1 MKFQASQII
10 IVATV
15 LIFLFYAL
23 RLRTMLRDRIIFAAI
38 VLVGVALA
46 IHPDLSTRLA
56 NAIGIGRG
64 ADLMLYVFI
73 LFSLFQTV
81 HLAARLKNI
90 DARITSVVRESAL
103 ASPVL
108 PAHAGEGG
116 HAHPAAEGGHST
128 MSSVPGRPIER

>member
-103 ASPVL
+103 ASPLL
-108 PAHAGEGG
+108 PAKEGEGD
-116 HAHPAAEGGHST
+116 HAHPSAEGRHST
-128 MSSVPGRPIER
+128 TPIVAGRPIER

>member
-1 MKFQASQII
+1 MKFQLSQVI

-15 LIFLFYAL
+15 LIFLLYAL
-23 RLRTMLRDRIIFAAI
+23 RLRTVLRDRIVFAVI
-38 VLVGVALA
+38 VVVGIALA

-81 HLAARLKNI
+81 HLAARLKTI
-90 DARITSVVRESAL
+90 DARITSMVRDSAL
-103 ASPVL
+103 ANPL
-108 PAHAGEGG
+108 QP
-116 HAHPAAEGGHST
+116 AEGRSGAGD
-128 MSSVPGRPIER
+128 P

>member
-1 MKFQASQII
+1 MKLQISQLI

-15 LIFLFYAL
+15 LVFLLYAL
-23 RLRTMLRDRIIFAAI
+23 RLRTMLRDRIVFVVI
-38 VLVGVALA
+38 VLTGVALA

-64 ADLMLYVFI
+64 ADLMLYMFI

-90 DARITSVVRESAL
+90 DARITSVVRDSAL
-103 ASPVL
+103 ANPLL
-108 PAHAGEGG
+108 PSNDGMGG
-116 HAHPAAEGGHST
+116 DPDLSRANT
-128 MSSVPGRPIER
+128 

>member
-1 MKFQASQII
+1 MKFHASQVI

-15 LIFLFYAL
+15 LIFLIYAL
-23 RLRTMLRDRIIFAAI
+23 RLRTMLLDRIVFAAI
-38 VLVGVALA
+38 VLVGIALA

-81 HLAARLKNI
+81 HLAARLKTI
-90 DARITSVVRESAL
+90 DARITSMVRDSAL
-103 ASPVL
+103 ANQLQP
-108 PAHAGEGG
+108 
-116 HAHPAAEGGHST
+116 AEGRSGAGY
-128 MSSVPGRPIER
+128 P

>member
-1 MKFQASQII
+1 MKVQASQVII
-10 IVATV
+10 IATV
-15 LIFLFYAL
+15 LVFLFYAL
-23 RLRTMLRDRIIFAAI
+23 RLRTVLLDRLLFALI
-38 VLVGVALA
+38 VLVGIALA

-81 HLAARLKNI
+81 HLAARLNTI

-103 ASPVL
+103 ASPLL
-108 PAHAGEGG
+108 PAKEKSGDDDL
-116 HAHPAAEGGHST
+116 HPY
-128 MSSVPGRPIER
+128 

>member
-1 MKFQASQII
+1 MKLQTSQII

-15 LIFLFYAL
+15 LVFLLYAL
-23 RLRTMLRDRIIFAAI
+23 RLRSMLRDRIIFTVI
-38 VLVGVALA
+38 VLVGIALA
-46 IHPDLSTRLA
+46 VHPDLSTRIA

-81 HLAARLKNI
+81 HLAARLKTI

-103 ASPVL
+103 ARPLL
-108 PAHAGEGG
+108 PSDRGSEDDGLQ
-116 HAHPAAEGGHST
+116 
-128 MSSVPGRPIER
+128 PG